1 MPKGSKPGKGQPK
14 GESRGQSRGD
24 SRGPG
29 KSAPGGSGKS
39 QDKSGSGTASK
50 GAGKPAPKGP
60 PRTAFQLLQQ
70 QLKWVDLIFEVLDA
84 RAPHSSRHPRHDEIF
99 GNKPRLIF
107 LTKDDLA
114 DPKLSREWAK
124 RFSADNNKTIVL
136 NLKDRRRQPEVVNL
150 ALELS
155 QEKLKQIEA
164 KGLLPRP
171 VRICVVGMPN
181 TGKSSLINW
190 LIGKKQVKVADRPG
204 VTRGPQWIRVHPKL
218 ELLDTPGI
226 LPPTISSRNVGEKLG
241 IFNLAPA
248 GAYAPEELADRAIIE
263 LQKRYPGAIER
274 YLPAPGSEEAGD
286 GQEVIPAELLK
297 KYSDIDEENEQHW
310 QLERDRTIFS
320 QSKRNRQTGIDE
332 DVDAIEE
339 DDMRIEGLNEGS
351 ASAAVTLEKMNL
363 QLIAERKNY
372 VTTKGRPDTA
382 RAAAVLLGDIRNGK
396 LGRITFDTPEGI

>member
-1 MPKGSKPGKGQPK
+1 MPKGSKPGKGPPK
-14 GESRGQSRGD
+14 G
-24 SRGPG
+24 
-29 KSAPGGSGKS
+29 APGGSGKPVS
-39 QDKSGSGTASK
+39 GSGSGTPPRS
-50 GAGKPAPKGP
+50 GAKPASKGP

-84 RAPHSSRHPRHDEIF
+84 RAPYSSRHPKHDEIF

-124 RFSADNNKTIVL
+124 RFSADNNSKTIVL

-226 LPPTISSRNVGEKLG
+226 LPPNISSRNVGEKLG

-248 GAYAPEELADRAIIE
+248 GAYSPEELADRAIQE

-274 YLPAPGSEEAGD
+274 YLPAPGGD
-286 GQEVIPAELLK
+286 GADADTEAVPAELLK
-297 KYSDIDEENEQHW
+297 KYSDVEEENEQHW

-320 QSKRNRQTGIDE
+320 QSKQNRRSGVDT
-332 DVDAIEE
+332 DVDAREE
-339 DDMRIEGLNEGS
+339 SDTV
-351 ASAAVTLEKMNL
+351 AAANNDAPNLEKINL

-372 VTTKGRPDTA
+372 VTTNGRPDTP
-382 RAAAVLLGDIRNGK
+382 RAAAVLLGDIRNGR
-396 LGRITFDTPEGI
+396 LGRITFDTPEGTQ

>member
-1 MPKGSKPGKGQPK
+1 MPKGSKSNKVETKGQPKSESSGQSKGDAKGQPK
-14 GESRGQSRGD
+14 GAA
-24 SRGPG
+24 
-29 KSAPGGSGKS
+29 KSPAKGY
-39 QDKSGSGTASK
+39 SK
-50 GAGKPAPKGP
+50 GPFKTSSKAP

-70 QLKWVDLIFEVLDA
+70 QLKWVDIIFEVLDA
-84 RAPHSSRHPRHDEIF
+84 RAPLSSRHPRHDEIF

-114 DPKLSREWAK
+114 DPKLSREWVK
-124 RFSADNNKTIVL
+124 RLANENEKAVVL
-136 NLKDRRRQPEVVNL
+136 CLKDRRRQPEVVNMAL
-150 ALELS
+150 ALSE
-155 QEKLKQIEA
+155 EKIKQIEA

-248 GAYAPEELADRAIIE
+248 GAYTPEELAERAIFE

-274 YLPAPGSEEAGD
+274 YLPDE
-286 GQEVIPAELLK
+286 QERQGEVLTPEPLK
-297 KYSDIDEENEQHW
+297 KAEDTDEEDDETNW
-310 QLERDRTIFS
+310 QIERDRTILS
-320 QSKRNRQTGIDE
+320 QSKRNRKSGVDT
-332 DVDAIEE
+332 DVD
-339 DDMRIEGLNEGS
+339 DLNEES
-351 ASAAVTLEKMNL
+351 EAELRTPAKPFNEKINL
-363 QLIAERKNY
+363 QLIAERRRY
-372 VTTKGRPDTA
+372 ITTKGRPDTA
-382 RAAAVLLGDIRNGK
+382 RAAAVLLGDLRNGK
-396 LGRITFDTPEGI
+396 LGRITFDSIDGK

>member
-1 MPKGSKPGKGQPK
+1 MPKGSKPGKGQSK
-14 GESRGQSRGD
+14 G
-24 SRGPG
+24 
-29 KSAPGGSGKS
+29 APGGSGKPVS
-39 QDKSGSGTASK
+39 RSGSGSAPKSGAKPASK
-50 GAGKPAPKGP
+50 SP

-84 RAPHSSRHPRHDEIF
+84 RAPHSSRHPKHDEIF

-124 RFSADNNKTIVL
+124 RFAADNNTKTIVL

-226 LPPTISSRNVGEKLG
+226 LPPQISSRHVGEKLG

-248 GAYAPEELADRAIIE
+248 GAYSPEELADRAIAE

-274 YLPAPGSEEAGD
+274 YLPEPGSEGTDNDA
-286 GQEVIPAELLK
+286 EVVPTELLK
-297 KYSDIDEENEQHW
+297 KYSDIEEENEQHW
-310 QLERDRTIFS
+310 QLERDRTIFT
-320 QSKRNRQTGIDE
+320 QSKHNRRSGVDT
-332 DVDAIEE
+332 DVDMQEETDDPPDQSAPQQVIEK
-339 DDMRIEGLNEGS
+339 I
-351 ASAAVTLEKMNL
+351 NL
-363 QLIAERKNY
+363 QFIAERKNY
-372 VTTKGRPDTA
+372 VTTNGRPDTP

-396 LGRITFDTPEGI
+396 LGRITFDTPD

>member
-1 MPKGSKPGKGQPK
+1 MPKGTESSKDNSKGQSSDA
-14 GESRGQSRGD
+14 SRGQSKGQTKP
-24 SRGPG
+24 RGP
-29 KSAPGGSGKS
+29 
-39 QDKSGSGTASK
+39 SK
-50 GAGKPAPKGP
+50 GQ

-84 RAPHSSRHPRHDEIF
+84 RAPMSSRHPRHDEIF

-124 RFSADNNKTIVL
+124 RLSSDNEKTIVL
-136 NLKDRRRQPEVVNL
+136 CLKDRRRQPEVVNM

-155 QEKLKQIEA
+155 EEKLKQIEA

-226 LPPTISSRNVGEKLG
+226 LPPTISSPNIGKKLG
-241 IFNLAPA
+241 ILNLAPA
-248 GAYAPEELADRAIIE
+248 GAYAPEELAERAIQE
-263 LQKRYPGAIER
+263 LQKRYPGVLER
-274 YLPAPGSEEAGD
+274 YLPAEDDNHKETPL
-286 GQEVIPAELLK
+286 PAATLAVE
-297 KYSDIDEENEQHW
+297 DTDDEPSW
-310 QLERDRTIFS
+310 LAERDRAIAN
-320 QSKRNRQTGIDE
+320 QSKRNRLSGE
-332 DVDAIEE
+332 DSSLDAELTE
-339 DDMRIEGLNEGS
+339 MDDQGNTSSS
-351 ASAAVTLEKMNL
+351 AQRSFGEKVNL
-363 QLIAERKNY
+363 QLIAERKRFL
-372 VTTKGRPDTA
+372 TTKGRPDTA
-382 RAAAVLLGDIRNGK
+382 RAAAVFLGDIRNGK
-396 LGRITFDTPEGI
+396 LGRITFDSPDS

>member
-1 MPKGSKPGKGQPK
+1 MPKGSKPGKGQSK
-14 GESRGQSRGD
+14 G
-24 SRGPG
+24 
-29 KSAPGGSGKS
+29 APGGSGKS
-39 QDKSGSGTASK
+39 VSRGGSSSASK
-50 GAGKPAPKGP
+50 GGAKPASKAA

-84 RAPHSSRHPRHDEIF
+84 RAPHSSRHPKHDEIF

-124 RFSADNNKTIVL
+124 IFSADNNSKTIVL

-226 LPPTISSRNVGEKLG
+226 LPPTISSRNIGEKLG

-248 GAYAPEELADRAIIE
+248 GAYSPEELADRAIIE

-274 YLPAPGSEEAGD
+274 YLPEPGGEDGESEN
-286 GQEVIPAELLK
+286 VPSELLK
-297 KYSDIDEENEQHW
+297 KYSDVEEENEQHW

-320 QSKRNRQTGIDE
+320 QSKRNRQSGVDT
-332 DVDAIEE
+332 DVDAQE
-339 DDMRIEGLNEGS
+339 DAD
-351 ASAAVTLEKMNL
+351 ADAVSDVETESGTNSDSDATAPLPHLEKINL

-372 VTTKGRPDTA
+372 VTTNGRPDTP
-382 RAAAVLLGDIRNGK
+382 RAAAVLLGDIRNGR
-396 LGRITFDTPEGI
+396 LGRITFDTPDSK

>member
-1 MPKGSKPGKGQPK
+1 MPKGTKSNKDDSKGQSRDT
-14 GESRGQSRGD
+14 SRGQS
-24 SRGPG
+24 
-29 KSAPGGSGKS
+29 
-39 QDKSGSGTASK
+39 K
-50 GAGKPAPKGP
+50 GQTKPKGP
-60 PRTAFQLLQQ
+60 SKGQPRTAFQLLQQ

-84 RAPHSSRHPRHDEIF
+84 RAPMSSRHPRHDEIF

-124 RFSADNNKTIVL
+124 RLSGNNEKAIVL
-136 NLKDRRRQPEVVNL
+136 CLKDRRRQPEVVNM
-150 ALELS
+150 ALQLS
-155 QEKLKQIEA
+155 EEKLKQIEA

-226 LPPTISSRNVGEKLG
+226 LPPTISSPNIGKKLG

-248 GAYAPEELADRAIIE
+248 GAYAPEELAERAIQE
-263 LQKRYPGAIER
+263 LQKRYPGMLER
-274 YLPAPGSEEAGD
+274 YLPADEDSHMEAPL
-286 GQEVIPAELLK
+286 PAQVLAVE
-297 KYSDIDEENEQHW
+297 DTDDEPNW
-310 QLERDRTIFS
+310 KAERDRAIS
-320 QSKRNRQTGIDE
+320 NQSKRNRVSGE
-332 DVDAIEE
+332 DSSLDSEP
-339 DDMRIEGLNEGS
+339 
-351 ASAAVTLEKMNL
+351 TEKDIPDNTSNSGERSFAEKVNL
-363 QLIAERKNY
+363 QLIAERKHFL
-372 VTTKGRPDTA
+372 TTKGRPDTA

-396 LGRITFDTPEGI
+396 LGRITFDSPDS

>member
-1 MPKGSKPGKGQPK
+1 MPKGSKSTNGQPK
-14 GESRGQSRGD
+14 GSSRGQSK
-24 SRGPG
+24 GP
-29 KSAPGGSGKS
+29 
-39 QDKSGSGTASK
+39 SK
-50 GAGKPAPKGP
+50 GPPKGP

-84 RAPHSSRHPRHDEIF
+84 RAPLSSRHPKHSEIF

-114 DPKLSREWAK
+114 DPRASKEWAK
-124 RFSADNNKTIVL
+124 KLSSENEKAIVL
-136 NLKDRRRQPEVVNL
+136 CLKDRRRQPEVVNM

-226 LPPTISSRNVGEKLG
+226 LPPNITSRNVGEKLG

-248 GAYAPEELADRAIIE
+248 GAYTPEELAERAIHE
-263 LQKRYPGAIER
+263 LQKRYPGAIEK
-274 YLPAPGSEEAGD
+274 YLPAAEL
-286 GQEVIPAELLK
+286 QEIPANLPTLSSETNP
-297 KYSDIDEENEQHW
+297 DDDEDGHNW
-310 QLERDRTIFS
+310 KTERDLSIS
-320 QSKRNRQTGIDE
+320 KQSKLNRLSGQDSALDDE
-332 DVDAIEE
+332 SNDNLVQ
-339 DDMRIEGLNEGS
+339 
-351 ASAAVTLEKMNL
+351 AANNFTEKINL
-363 QLIAERKNY
+363 QLIAERKRFL
-372 VTTKGRPDTA
+372 TTKGRPDTS
-382 RAAAVLLGDIRNGK
+382 RAAAVFLGDIRNGK
-396 LGRITFDTPEGI
+396 LGRITFDSPAEK